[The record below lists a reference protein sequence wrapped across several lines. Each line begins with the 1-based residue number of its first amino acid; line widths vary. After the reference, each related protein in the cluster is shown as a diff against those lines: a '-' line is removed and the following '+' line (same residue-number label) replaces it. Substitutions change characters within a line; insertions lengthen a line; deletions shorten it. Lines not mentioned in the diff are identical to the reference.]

1 MKNKLVTAIL
11 GGLIALSLMI
21 GGMPVSAAEENA
33 AAEAQ
38 SFTDGIIAYQLKET
52 GASSVQEW
60 IDGTL
65 TQNAGSSGEWYVL
78 ALSQSGTY
86 DFTRY
91 ERALLEYLAE
101 NEVGSAS
108 TRQKYALVLIA
119 CGSTDPYIGQT
130 LNDSIGQ
137 QGVMSRIY
145 GLHLLNNGYESDAY
159 TSSELKQ
166 ELLSL
171 RLEDG
176 GWAVMGTVSEVDVT
190 AMAIQALTPYYA
202 TDPAVKA
209 AVEEA
214 LTLLSARQEENGD
227 YVSYGVP
234 NPESTAQVLVAL
246 SALGIDAAT
255 DARFVKNGNTLFDG
269 IGLYRLADGSFCHQ
283 RDGGFNQAATVQV
296 YYSMVSYL
304 RMRDGKPGL
313 YLLDARDPA
322 GLESAPSTE
331 QESSVSVSDLTQHPA
346 EQKNGG
352 SYKLWGSVVILLLAV
367 AVCAVLC
374 LMKKRNGKNFLVVLA
389 VAGAAVAV
397 LLMTDFQT
405 ADEYYQNAGAAK
417 ENPIGTVTLTIRCDE
432 IPDKSA
438 AHVPDDGV
446 ILDAATFEIEA
457 GDTVYDILLEAAGKY
472 QIPLESGGRDDSAY
486 VKGIGNIYEFDFGEL
501 SGWVYYVN
509 GESPSQSCGAYR
521 LSHDDA
527 IEWRY
532 SLDGGMEKQ

>member
-1 MKNKLVTAIL
+1 MKNKLVTAITPL
-11 GGLIALSLMI
+11 LIVLSLLI
-21 GGMPVSAAEENA
+21 GGMPVSSAEEDTA
-33 AAEAQ
+33 VKAQ
-38 SFTDGIIAYQLKET
+38 SFTDGIVAYQLKET
-52 GASSVQEW
+52 GAISVQEW
-60 IDGTL
+60 IDGAL
-65 TQNAGSSGEWYVL
+65 TQNAGTSAEWYVL

-108 TRQKYALVLIA
+108 TRQKYALALIA

-130 LNDSIGQ
+130 MNDSIGR
-137 QGVMSRIY
+137 QGIMSWIY
-145 GLHLLNNGYESDAY
+145 GLHLLNNGYSSDSY
-159 TSSELKQ
+159 TLPEVIQK
-166 ELLSL
+166 LLSL
-171 RLEDG
+171 RLSDG
-176 GWAVMGTVSEVDVT
+176 GWAVMGTVSEIDVT
-190 AMAIQALTPYYA
+190 AMAIQALSPYYT

-283 RDGGFNQAATVQV
+283 RDGGSNQAATVQV
-296 YYSMVSYL
+296 LGGMVSYL
-304 RMRDGKPGL
+304 RMKEGKPGL
-313 YLLDARDPA
+313 YLLDERDPA

-331 QESSVSVSDLTQHPA
+331 QESSVPVSDLTQPPA
-346 EQKNGG
+346 EQKSGG
-352 SYKLWGSVVILLLAV
+352 YKLWGSVVILLLAV
-367 AVCAVLC
+367 AVCAVLY
-374 LMKKRNGKNFLVVLA
+374 LRKKRNGKNFLVVLA

-417 ENPIGTVTLTIRCDE
+417 ENSIGTVTLTIRCDE

-438 AHVPDDGV
+438 AHIPDDG
-446 ILDAATFEIEA
+446 ILLAVTAFAIEE
-457 GDTVYDILLEAAGKY
+457 GDTVYDILREAAGKY
-472 QIPLESGGRDDSAY
+472 QISLETGGGGDSVY
-486 VKGIGNIYEFDFGEL
+486 VRGIGGIYEFAFGEL
-501 SGWVYYVN
+501 SGWVYEVN

-521 LSHDDA
+521 LSSDDA

>member
-1 MKNKLVTAIL
+1 MKIKLVNAIACWLTAL
-11 GGLIALSLMI
+11 VLLLS
-21 GGMPVSAAEENA
+21 GTPVLAAEENA

-38 SFTDGIIAYQLKET
+38 DLIDGIVAYQLKET
-52 GASSVQEW
+52 GAISVQEW
-60 IDGTL
+60 IDGAL
-65 TQNAGSSGEWYVL
+65 TQNAGTSAEWYVL

-108 TRQKYALVLIA
+108 SRQKYALALIA

-130 LNDSIGQ
+130 MNDSIGR
-137 QGVMSRIY
+137 QGIMSWIY
-145 GLHLLNNGYESDAY
+145 GLHLLNNGYSSDSY
-159 TSSELKQ
+159 TLPEVIQK
-166 ELLSL
+166 LLSL
-171 RLEDG
+171 RLSDG
-176 GWAVMGTVSEVDVT
+176 GWAVMGTVSEIDVT

-283 RDGGFNQAATVQV
+283 RDGGSNQAATVQV
-296 YYSMVSYL
+296 LGGMVSYL
-304 RMRDGKPGL
+304 RMKEGKPGL
-313 YLLDARDPA
+313 YLLDERDPA

-331 QESSVSVSDLTQHPA
+331 QESSVPVSDLTQPPA
-346 EQKNGG
+346 EQKSGG
-352 SYKLWGSVVILLLAV
+352 YKLWGSVVILLLAV
-367 AVCAVLC
+367 AVCAVLY
-374 LMKKRNGKNFLVVLA
+374 LRKKRNGKNFLVVLA

-417 ENPIGTVTLTIRCDE
+417 ENSIGTVTLTIRCDE

-438 AHVPDDGV
+438 AHIPDDG
-446 ILDAATFEIEA
+446 ILLAVTAFAIEE
-457 GDTVYDILLEAAGKY
+457 GNTVYDILREAAGKY
-472 QIPLESGGRDDSAY
+472 QISLETGGGGDSVY
-486 VKGIGNIYEFDFGEL
+486 VRGIGGIYEFAFGEL
-501 SGWVYYVN
+501 SGWVYEVN

-521 LSHDDA
+521 LSSDDA

-532 SLDGGMEKQ
+532 RCDGGMGIK